1 MSFHGG
7 IIGVILAIICYSK
20 YTKKQLWLVADEVAV
35 TVPFGIF
42 L

>member
-7 IIGVILAIICYSK
+7 IIGVTIAILSYAK
-20 YTKKQLWLVADEVAV
+20 LMKKDLWLVADEVAV